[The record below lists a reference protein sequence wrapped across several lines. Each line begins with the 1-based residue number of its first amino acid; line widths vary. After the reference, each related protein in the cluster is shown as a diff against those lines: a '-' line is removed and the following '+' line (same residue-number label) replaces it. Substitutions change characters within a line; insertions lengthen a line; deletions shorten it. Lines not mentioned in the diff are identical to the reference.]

1 MTGTRQMV
9 IMLFVVAVVCAVVL
23 SFVYAFTAPRIADTQ
38 MKLTLAGLEQVIE
51 AERFVE
57 VIPDTLWQAL
67 DSLGNHVGIV
77 FRVFPQGYGGPI
89 PVTVGLDAG
98 QRVTGIRVATAAEG
112 LAETPGLG
120 AKITADDFTGQFRD
134 KCVAD
139 MALQQDGGAIQAIT
153 AATISSRAVASGVR
167 KGIEKY
173 GSSLAPSCDP
183 RAVFPEA
190 DAFCEIIK
198 DTLWQAMRGEAAAG
212 IVFIGAVMGYLD
224 TIRFMVGCTIDERIT
239 GVTILYSQETEG
251 IGEVI
256 RDQDFLDEF
265 KTGIPDAISGATVSS
280 RALINGVVSG
290 IERFKEYLK

>member
-1 MTGTRQMV
+1 MTSTRQMV

-23 SFVYAFTAPRIADTQ
+23 SCVYAFTAPRIADTQ
-38 MKLTLAGLEQVIE
+38 MKLTLAGLEQVID

-57 VIPDTLWQAL
+57 IVPDTLWQAL
-67 DSLGNHVGIV
+67 DSLGNQVGIV

-98 QRVTGIRVATAAEG
+98 QRITGIKVATAAEG
-112 LAETPGLG
+112 LTETPGLG
-120 AKITADDFTGQFRD
+120 AKITGDDFTGQFKG
-134 KCVAD
+134 KCAD
-139 MALQQDGGAIQAIT
+139 DVALQKDGGAIQAIT
-153 AATISSRAVASGVR
+153 AATISSRAVAAGVR
-167 KGIEKY
+167 KGIDMY

-190 DAFCEIIK
+190 DAFREIIK

-212 IVFIGAVMGYLD
+212 IVFVGAVMGYLD
-224 TIRFMVGCTIDERIT
+224 TIRFMVGSTADGQIT
-239 GVTILYSQETEG
+239 GVAILYSQETEG

-256 RDQDFLDEF
+256 RDHEFLDKF
-265 KTGIPDAISGATVSS
+265 KAGIPDAISGATVSS
-280 RALINGVVSG
+280 RALINGVVDG